1 MRIFTWCFNI
11 ISIVQGLFAIRFIKK
26 LLNNSKT
33 QYYYKLYRYREKRGM
48 KEQRIS
54 IVSHIWMTMKY

>member
-1 MRIFTWCFNI
+1 MQIFIWCLNI
-11 ISIVQGLFAIRFIKK
+11 ISIAKGLFAICFIKK
-26 LLNNSKT
+26 SLNSSKI
-33 QYYYKLYRYREKRGM
+33 QYYYRSYHYRENRGM